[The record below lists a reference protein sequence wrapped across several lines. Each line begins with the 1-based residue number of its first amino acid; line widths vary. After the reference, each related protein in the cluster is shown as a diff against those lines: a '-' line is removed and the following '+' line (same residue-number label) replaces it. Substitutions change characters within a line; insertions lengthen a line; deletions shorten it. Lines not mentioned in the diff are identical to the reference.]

1 MVSPPERLPWLDK
14 QLSGRESRSLQ
25 DLCRQNHG
33 RRCKGPSDH
42 HHASRHQSSGQRI
55 MGTVTLCLCCRERE
69 TALHRQPC
77 HRSPMHPPASHPRQA
92 NRRPQGR
99 DRHPPHRRPAQNR
112 LPPGTNHP
120 KRQADRPPI
129 RPAEK
134 TIAMRRLSKIIP
146 LGLVALL
153 LFFIFPVFA
162 YTGNGGTTVYVTETG
177 GRYHVISCSYLRKSC
192 YDIALE
198 DAIVAGYTRCTVCC
212 PPSYT
217 GTAKPGDPKPVSDSS
232 GSSGITTKE
241 TQDFS
246 WLEDYE
252 IPTWVP
258 PTFEPRNFAE
268 ESYSYPYT
276 PNRETKQHKETD
288 PESEHVAKIILYCFW
303 SFAILLLIAPIPA
316 VKLSKHY
323 NSPILHPYEIGCAAP
338 CITLL
343 GCILFKWSGFVFLV
357 VLIISI
363 IIIVVPS
370 AIYSKRH

>member
-1 MVSPPERLPWLDK
+1 
-14 QLSGRESRSLQ
+14 
-25 DLCRQNHG
+25 
-33 RRCKGPSDH
+33 
-42 HHASRHQSSGQRI
+42 
-55 MGTVTLCLCCRERE
+55 
-69 TALHRQPC
+69 
-77 HRSPMHPPASHPRQA
+77 
-92 NRRPQGR
+92 
-99 DRHPPHRRPAQNR
+99 
-112 LPPGTNHP
+112 
-120 KRQADRPPI
+120 
-129 RPAEK
+129 
-134 TIAMRRLSKIIP
+134 MRRLSKIIP

-198 DAIVAGYTRCTVCC
+198 DAIVAGYTRCTVCH

-232 GSSGITTKE
+232 GSSGTTAKE

-252 IPTWVP
+252 IPTWVS
-258 PTFEPRNFAE
+258 PTFETRNFAE
-268 ESYSYPYT
+268 ETYSYSHT
-276 PNRETKQHKETD
+276 PNREAKQQKETD
-288 PESEHVAKIILYCFW
+288 PESEYVDKIILFCFW
-303 SFAILLLIAPIPA
+303 SFCILLLIAPIPA
-316 VKLSKHY
+316 VKLAEHYDSKVF
-323 NSPILHPYEIGCAAP
+323 HPYEIGCAAP
-338 CITLL
+338 CISLL